1 MKIQLV
7 MIASL
12 LLVLFSSPIQHA
24 TAQNIPLP
32 DNFKALVPT
41 SPKDPW
47 VDLAVDQLTKG
58 GSWGSDVLWYIPNR
72 LLDLID
78 IFRVDVGVGPSVGGV
93 VRITKYAQFGYR
105 EMLPAS
111 VRVGDLGRRIPV
123 LIETS
128 NEFGIGPAFV
138 ESADRAI
145 CPAEIGVGA
154 DVILAGAYGGV
165 CLDEIVDFLG
175 GIFFI
180 DFKEDDY

>member
-1 MKIQLV
+1 MKIPLV
-7 MIASL
+7 IIASL
-12 LLVLFSSPIQHA
+12 FFVLFSSPIQQA
-24 TAQNIPLP
+24 VAQNVPLP
-32 DNFKALVPT
+32 GNFKALVPT

-47 VDLAVDQLTKG
+47 VDLAADQLGKG

-72 LLDLID
+72 ILDLID

-111 VRVGDLGRRIPV
+111 VRVGYLGRRAPV

-138 ESADRAI
+138 ESADREI

-154 DVILAGAYGGV
+154 DVILAGVYGGV
-165 CLDEIVDFLG
+165 CLDQIVDFIG

>member
-1 MKIQLV
+1 MKTTLV
-7 MIASL
+7 LVAYL
-12 LLVLFSSPIQHA
+12 FFVLFSSPIQQA
-24 TAQNIPLP
+24 VAQNVPLP
-32 DNFKALVPT
+32 GNFNALVPT

-47 VDLAVDQLTKG
+47 VDLATHQLGKG

-111 VRVGDLGRRIPV
+111 VRLGDFGRKAPV

-138 ESADRAI
+138 ESADREI

-154 DVILAGAYGGV
+154 DVLLAGVYGGV
-165 CLDEIVDFLG
+165 CLDEIVDFFG